1 MSVLNCDFN
10 SIWGFLKL
18 GLLFVLFLTHVS
30 TLFSSTHFSQM
41 DKTDKKDSYKNWLAN
56 IKKPSTKKTGVSR
69 EEDFRRVQEERKKRE
84 AELKHRQSSGE

>member
-1 MSVLNCDFN
+1 
-10 SIWGFLKL
+10 
-18 GLLFVLFLTHVS
+18 
-30 TLFSSTHFSQM
+30 M